1 MMKAKLLT
9 RSIILALLASA
20 VPSVNAATTWTEARN
35 DAMGGTGVASS
46 DYLAAAL
53 ANPAL
58 TCSPLINTPRC

>member
-35 DAMGGTGVASS
+35 DAMGE
-46 DYLAAAL
+46 
-53 ANPAL
+53 PAW
-58 TCSPLINTPRC
+58 PLPVILPLHWPTPR